1 MDHDARDNADGL
13 LTAGERDPSRHR
25 FLRVRGKTKSPPW
38 NRVVVLDCDRNTV
51 EVKNKGHLDP
61 RGRSSQAAMKHP
73 NSSLER
79 YEEVKLPSGHSQ
91 VTIFMD
97 SRTVTTTTKEITTD
111 GDSNVKLAKIYL
123 NKLGFSNSVLRFLG
137 QLSTLY
143 VKKIEPWSETSSL
156 VGGVAT

>member
-1 MDHDARDNADGL
+1 MDHDDKDNASGP
-13 LTAGERDPSRHR
+13 LTAGERDPPKSS
-25 FLRVRGKTKSPPW
+25 FLRARGRTKSPPW

-51 EVKNKGHLDP
+51 EVKNKEDLDS
-61 RGRSSQAAMKHP
+61 REYH
-73 NSSLER
+73 
-79 YEEVKLPSGHSQ
+79 EVKLPSRLSQ
-91 VTIFMD
+91 VTVFLN
-97 SRTVTTTTKEITTD
+97 SKTVTTTTKEITTD

-143 VKKIEPWSETSSL
+143 VKIKPWSETSSFASSPHS